1 MDVEN
6 LARTSLSG
14 MQPPT
19 YPGPETGVL
28 RMDANTNLIGRNPAV
43 ERAIARISS
52 IDLNQYPTC
61 LSDDLRAAIAREH
74 GLEPDEVLV
83 GDGSDE
89 ILDVI
94 CKAFLN
100 PGDVIACAT
109 PSVVM
114 YAFFGKLHLGRVV
127 ELPLKG
133 PEWALDV
140 DMVLRVKAKLTFIAS
155 PNNPTGNAVPAR
167 DLERL
172 VSESGGLV
180 LIDEAYA
187 DFCDQDFAARVRQ
200 YDNLVV
206 SRTFS
211 KSHGLAGLR
220 VGYGVSNRRVMEKMY
235 CAKTPLTLSA
245 LSEAIALESLRDPTF
260 MRETVRVVK
269 KERERLSTLLG
280 GLGLRPQRT
289 DANFMIVDVG
299 EPSGKLRAFLRSKG
313 VVTREMGDFKG
324 LENFIRVTVG
334 RPEHTDR
341 LASLIREYRSL
352 GRGG

>member
-1 MDVEN
+1 MDLEN
-6 LARTSLSG
+6 LVRRSLAG

-19 YPGPETGVL
+19 YPGPEPGVL

-43 ERAIARISS
+43 ERALRRIGS

-61 LSDDLRAAIAREH
+61 LSDDLRAAVAREH
-74 GLEPDEVLV
+74 GLGPEEVLV

-89 ILDVI
+89 VLDVI

-109 PSVVM
+109 PSFVM

-127 ELPLKG
+127 EVPLRA
-133 PEWALDV
+133 PDWTLDIE
-140 DMVLRVKAKLTFIAS
+140 MILRVKAKLTFIAS
-155 PNNPTGNAVPAR
+155 PNNPTANAVPAA

-172 VSESGGLV
+172 VGESRGIV

-187 DFCDQDFAARVRQ
+187 DFCGQDFASRVRSWE
-200 YDNLVV
+200 NLVV

-220 VGYGVSNRRVMEKMY
+220 VGYGLAHKALMEKLY
-235 CAKTPLTLSA
+235 RAKTPLTLSSI
-245 LSEAIALESLRDPTF
+245 SEAIALEALADKAF
-260 MRETVRVVK
+260 MRETVETVR
-269 KERERLSTLLG
+269 KERIRLAQKLTDLG
-280 GLGLRPQRT
+280 CRPHPS
-289 DANFMIVDVG
+289 DANFLIVDVG
-299 EPSGKLRAFLRSKG
+299 EPSGKLRAFLLSKG
-313 VVTREMGDFKG
+313 VVTREMGDFRG
-324 LENFIRVTVG
+324 LENHIRVTVG

-341 LASLIREYRSL
+341 LAALVKEYRA
-352 GRGG
+352 